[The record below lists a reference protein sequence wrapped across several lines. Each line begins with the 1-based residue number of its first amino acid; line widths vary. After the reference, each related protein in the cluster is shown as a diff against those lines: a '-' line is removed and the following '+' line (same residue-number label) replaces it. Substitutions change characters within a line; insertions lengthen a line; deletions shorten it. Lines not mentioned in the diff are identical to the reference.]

1 MRAEPAGERGIRYA
15 GAEKERAMK
24 GPKTLLWV
32 AAVLLASV
40 TVFASGS
47 IGLYGIVERVVFE
60 PNAEA
65 PERIQVFGA
74 FAYVEGA
81 GIQGLQ
87 VSAAKRGY
95 LYFRIRSDIPG
106 FTSQAQVDV
115 TKKEWADLKAVAGTG
130 QAIAFGRWGYI
141 GGFGVLQPDII
152 APRPSFLYEHKPSGG
167 AEADL
172 RVRPADEPPSK
183 PVTYQTNTGIV
194 KLSDSGSY
202 AAIVKQLRDAL
213 KR

>member
-1 MRAEPAGERGIRYA
+1 
-15 GAEKERAMK
+15 MK
-24 GPKTLLWV
+24 GPKLLVWV
-32 AAVLLASV
+32 AAVLLCSA
-40 TVFASGS
+40 TMFASGP
-47 IGLYGIVERVVFE
+47 IGFYGVVEKVVFE
-60 PNAEA
+60 PSADA

-74 FAYVEGA
+74 FCYVEGA
-81 GIQGLQ
+81 GGQGLQ
-87 VSAAKRGY
+87 VSSAKRGY

-141 GGFGVLQPDII
+141 GGFGALQPDVI
-152 APRPSFLYEHKPSGG
+152 APRPSFLYENKPSGG

-172 RVRPADEPPSK
+172 RVRPANEPPSK
-183 PVTYQTNTGIV
+183 PATYQTDAGIV
-194 KLSDSGSY
+194 KLSDTGSH

-213 KR
+213 K

>member
-1 MRAEPAGERGIRYA
+1 MNC
-15 GAEKERAMK
+15 
-24 GPKTLLWV
+24 PKPLLWI
-32 AAVLLASV
+32 AAVLLASSV
-40 TVFASGS
+40 VFASGP
-47 IGLYGIVERVVFE
+47 IGLYGIVEKVVFE
-60 PNAEA
+60 PNADA

-81 GIQGLQ
+81 EGGLS

-106 FTSQAQVDV
+106 FTSQAQVEV

-130 QAIAFGRWGYI
+130 QAIGFGRWGYI
-141 GGFGVLQPDII
+141 GGFGVLQPDAI
-152 APRPSFLYEHKPSGG
+152 APRPSFLFENKPGGG

-183 PVTYQTNTGIV
+183 PATYQTNAGIV
-194 KLSDSGSY
+194 KLSDTGSH
-202 AAIVKQLRDAL
+202 AAIVRQLRDAL

>member
-1 MRAEPAGERGIRYA
+1 MSKLLKP
-15 GAEKERAMK
+15 
-24 GPKTLLWV
+24 LLWI
-32 AAVLLASV
+32 AAFLLASSV
-40 TVFASGS
+40 VFVSGP
-47 IGLYGIVERVVFE
+47 IGLYGIVEKVVFE
-60 PNAEA
+60 PNADA

-81 GIQGLQ
+81 GGQGLS
-87 VSAAKRGY
+87 VSSAKRGY

-106 FTSQAQVDV
+106 FTSEAQIEA

-130 QAIAFGRWGYI
+130 QAIGFGRWGYI
-141 GGFGVLQPDII
+141 GGFGVLQPDAI
-152 APRPSFLYEHKPSGG
+152 APRPSFLYENKPSGG

-183 PVTYQTNTGIV
+183 PATYQTNAGIV
-194 KLSDSGSY
+194 KLSDTGGH